1 MKSTTNSKA
10 ILTGF
15 LLLVLNLTITT
26 PTNLQAG
33 SQEFRA
39 RVSSAE
45 QSLEISADDLA
56 AEIRFGREVSAHIL
70 GRYKLDQDDNLNRYV
85 NLVGRAV
92 ALHCNRS
99 ELDFRFAV
107 LDTSTINAYA
117 APGGYIFITRG
128 AITTMEDEAELAAVL
143 AHEIAHT
150 TERHIVLELGIKG
163 EGQSA
168 QAGIAHLLGAIGD
181 PTRVAFK
188 QAVDKAMDILFQQ
201 GYSQQDELSADQ
213 SGTII
218 LAATGYDSSALVR
231 YLSKLK
237 ENSSAE
243 LKILN
248 KTHPPFDERIATLN
262 LVISETGLDKV
273 SAPTLKERF
282 NEQTK

>member
-1 MKSTTNSKA
+1 MKSMANIKKISTA
-10 ILTGF
+10 LIL
-15 LLLVLNLTITT
+15 LALNLVIVT
-26 PTNLQAG
+26 PTNLHAG
-33 SQEFRA
+33 SREFRA
-39 RVSSAE
+39 RISSAD
-45 QSLEISADDLA
+45 QSAEISNEDLA

-70 GRYKLDQDDNLNRYV
+70 GRYKLDLDDNLNRYV
-85 NLVGRAV
+85 NLVGRGV

-128 AITTMEDEAELAAVL
+128 AIGIMEDEAELAAVL

-163 EGQSA
+163 KGQSA
-168 QAGIAHLLGAIGD
+168 QAGIAHLLGAMGD

-201 GYSQQDELSADQ
+201 GYSRQDESSADH

-231 YLSKLK
+231 YLGRLK
-237 ENSSAE
+237 KSRSAE
-243 LKILN
+243 LEILD

-262 LVISETGLDKV
+262 IAISEAGLDEI